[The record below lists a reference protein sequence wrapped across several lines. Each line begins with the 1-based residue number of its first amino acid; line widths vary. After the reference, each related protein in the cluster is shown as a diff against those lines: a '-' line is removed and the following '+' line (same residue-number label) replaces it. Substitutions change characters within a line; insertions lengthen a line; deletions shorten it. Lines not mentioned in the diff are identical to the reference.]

1 MFCGQC
7 GFELEEDDSFCRNC
21 GRSTTGEPGADTPRV
36 CTRQPENRKIA
47 GVCSGCAAYFGKDV
61 VMVRIIWALAAILPP
76 LFPGVAA
83 YVLGW
88 LLMPQARAAR
98 PVSAPQ

>member
-21 GRSTTGEPGADTPRV
+21 GWPTSAEAAQARAQA
-36 CTRQPENRKIA
+36 CTRRLDNRLVA
-47 GVCSGCAAYFGKDV
+47 GVCSGLATYFGKDV
-61 VMVRIIWALAAILPP
+61 TVVRIIWALASILPP
-76 LFPGVAA
+76 LFPGIAA

-88 LLMPQARAAR
+88 LLMPRAAPGAAAAR
-98 PVSAPQ
+98 D